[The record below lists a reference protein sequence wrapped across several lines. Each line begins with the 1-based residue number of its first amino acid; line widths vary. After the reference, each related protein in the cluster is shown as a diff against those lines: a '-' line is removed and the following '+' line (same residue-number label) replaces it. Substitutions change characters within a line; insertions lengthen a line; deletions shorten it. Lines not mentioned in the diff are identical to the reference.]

1 MDSAAIA
8 TIIAAVI
15 TVIATGIITTVTIRA
30 NFSLNRRQQMAV
42 TANTALGYFTGGT
55 QNRVVGIAAL
65 KMVQANSKNLAEEE
79 WRLLYRETT
88 ITILCGQ
95 LLYLYTYGSNRF
107 EIHELANIIT
117 MTDWLLSDQL
127 ILFMSLEQRGSLLEA
142 MMKFK
147 SEAEGPGDSVQI
159 NYILTKLPE
168 WASRLSA

>member
-1 MDSAAIA
+1 
-8 TIIAAVI
+8 
-15 TVIATGIITTVTIRA
+15 
-30 NFSLNRRQQMAV
+30 
-42 TANTALGYFTGGT
+42 
-55 QNRVVGIAAL
+55 
-65 KMVQANSKNLAEEE
+65 MVQANSKNLAEEE

-159 NYILTKLPE
+159 NYILTNLPE